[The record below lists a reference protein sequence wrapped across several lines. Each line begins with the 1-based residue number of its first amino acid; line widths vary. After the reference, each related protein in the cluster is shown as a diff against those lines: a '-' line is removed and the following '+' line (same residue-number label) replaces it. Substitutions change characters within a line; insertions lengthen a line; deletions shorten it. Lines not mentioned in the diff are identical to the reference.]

1 MSKKAFYRYNPH
13 TDNYERVYLSAR
25 QRFFLVLR
33 HLVTGIV
40 IGAGVFVLLVR
51 LFGSPTERQ
60 MAKDQALLLKQYD
73 VLSRRLD
80 EALLVLDDI
89 RQRDDNL
96 YRVILQGEPI
106 ASQTRKAAFE
116 NSKRYEELFTMPD
129 AKLVVSTTQKM
140 DLLARQLYIQSTSL
154 DEIVDLGKTH
164 EDKIRKIPAIQPVLN
179 KNLKHT
185 ASGYGWRVDP
195 VYKTR
200 RFHEGMDFSAAIGTP
215 VFATGDGV
223 VLKAGWQQG
232 YGNTIEIDHGYGYKT
247 VYAHLNKVKTRKGVK
262 ITRGDEIGEVG
273 NTGKSTGPH
282 LHYEVRLKGKPM
294 NPANY
299 YFLDL
304 TPDEY
309 DAMIQIS
316 SNMGQVMD

>member
-1 MSKKAFYRYNPH
+1 MSKKVFYRYNPH
-13 TDNYERVYLSAR
+13 TESYERVYPSVKE
-25 QRFFLVLR
+25 RFFLVLR
-33 HLVTGIV
+33 HLAVGILL
-40 IGAGVFVLLVR
+40 GAGIFI
-51 LFGSPTERQ
+51 LFSYLIGSPAERRIVRE
-60 MAKDQALLLKQYD
+60 QALLLKQYD

-80 EALLVLDDI
+80 EALLVLEDI
-89 RQRDDNL
+89 QQRDDHL

-106 ASQTRKAAFE
+106 ASQTRRASFE
-116 NSKRYEELFTMPD
+116 NTKRYEELFTLPD
-129 AKLVVSTTQKM
+129 AQLVVSTTRKM
-140 DLLARQLYIQSTSL
+140 DLLARQLYIQSLSL
-154 DEIVDLGKTH
+154 DEIVELGKTH
-164 EDKIRKIPAIQPVLN
+164 EDKIRRVPAIQPVLN
-179 KNLKHT
+179 KDLKKT

-200 RFHEGMDFSAAIGTP
+200 RFHEGMDFSAAIGTQ

-223 VLKAGWQQG
+223 VHKAGWQQG

-247 VYAHLNKVKTRKGVK
+247 VYAHLNKIKVRKGMK

-294 NPANY
+294 NPMNY

-304 TPDEY
+304 TPEEY

-316 SNMGQVMD
+316 TNQGQVMD